1 MGEEEMPSFG
11 QNELS
16 RQTAALLIRAA
27 ITPLKCLCE
36 GQTFETRN
44 VYGWRENVDSGGHSS
59 EVFMNDDTE

>member
-16 RQTAALLIRAA
+16 RQTHS
-27 ITPLKCLCE
+27 LCE